1 MSLVNQ
7 TNILN
12 ISCFHYKTSD
22 NISRLLRKYKYAE
35 SFTFSLNN
43 QNTIILKYDL
53 RRIFLLFSMIFLLWN
68 YNNFKN

>member
-7 TNILN
+7 TNVLN

-53 RRIFLLFSMIFLLWN
+53 KRIFVVFYDIFVMEL
-68 YNNFKN
+68 